1 MSNKF
6 FQSVIYQLKEAFGR
20 PVGVIFDNDTIR
32 SFSDMSAI
40 ENILEEV
47 THQCS
52 EPGKIYTA
60 AGFTFIGGG
69 VRGKTDFIAFVEGD
83 DEEAKK
89 DVSILSVSILSIKQ
103 FYDEKFDKINF
114 IKNVLLD
121 NILPGD
127 INGKSK
133 ELHIP
138 TDVSRVVMTVRILND
153 YEQTA
158 ADMIA
163 NVFPDKEKDFIIRI
177 DEKDIAVVK
186 EVKPGTAEK
195 DLKKIAKSLLDTIN
209 AELMLNASIGIGTII
224 SDMKDLAKSYRESH
238 VALEVGKVMDTDKS
252 IISYNNLGIGRL
264 IYQLPT
270 TLCKLFLDEVFKK
283 DCLSIRLTTKQD

>member
-1 MSNKF
+1 M
-6 FQSVIYQLKEAFGR
+6 QRAR
-20 PVGVIFDNDTIR
+20 
-32 SFSDMSAI
+32 
-40 ENILEEV
+40 
-47 THQCS
+47 
-52 EPGKIYTA
+52 KIYTA

-186 EVKPGTAEK
+186 EIKPGTAEK

-224 SDMKDLAKSYRESH
+224 SDMNEPCKELPR
-238 VALEVGKVMDTDKS
+238 VA
-252 IISYNNLGIGRL
+252 R
-264 IYQLPT
+264 
-270 TLCKLFLDEVFKK
+270 CA
-283 DCLSIRLTTKQD
+283 